1 MTLKEQPLRL
11 LAASWR
17 GLIGFTALGV
27 VLALLL
33 SLLQPF
39 QYASTVRLLITQP
52 GSVGLDAFTIEKSN
66 ERIAQNLSQLLL
78 TSTFFENIL
87 AQAQGVDSSY
97 FPSDEY
103 DRRRLW
109 QKSVQIQL
117 EAGSGLMQVTI
128 YHPDAN
134 QAKALVLAAT
144 NELAKQAPNYF
155 GSAVRVQVIDAPLN
169 SRWYAKPNFMDN
181 AIYGALI
188 GFMLGII
195 WSLAKKR
202 ES

>member
-1 MTLKEQPLRL
+1 MTVKEQPLRL

-17 GLIGFTALGV
+17 VLAGFTILGS
-27 VLALLL
+27 VLGLAL
-33 SLLQPF
+33 SLLQPL
-39 QYASTVRLLITQP
+39 QYASTVRVLITQP
-52 GSVGLDAFTIEKSN
+52 GAVGLDAFTIQKSN

-87 AQAQGVDSSY
+87 AQAQGFNTEY
-97 FPSDEY
+97 FPADEY
-103 DRRRLW
+103 ERRRLW
-109 QKSVQIQL
+109 QESVAIAL
-117 EAGSGLMQVTI
+117 ESGSGLMQVTV
-128 YHPDAN
+128 YHGNAD

-169 SRWYAKPNFMDN
+169 SRWYAKPNFLNN
-181 AIYGALI
+181 AFYGAAV

-195 WSLAKKR
+195 WIITRKH
-202 ES
+202 E

>member
-17 GLIGFTALGV
+17 ALIGFTVLGV
-27 VLALLL
+27 MLALLL

-39 QYASTVRLLITQP
+39 EYASTVRLLITQP
-52 GSVGLDAFTIEKSN
+52 GSIGIDAFTIEKSN

-87 AQAQGVDSSY
+87 TQAQGVETSY

-103 DRRRLW
+103 DRRKLW
-109 QKSVQIQL
+109 QNSVNIQL

-128 YHPDAN
+128 YHPSAD

-155 GSAVRVQVIDAPLN
+155 GAAVRVQVIDAPLN
-169 SRWYAKPNFMDN
+169 SRWYAKPNFVDN
-181 AIYGALI
+181 SVYGAVT
-188 GFMLGII
+188 GFMIGII
-195 WSLAKKR
+195 WALTRKR
-202 ES
+202 E